1 MRHSPDV
8 ALPRGASVRT
18 TLRDILAGPK
28 VRRAAQRLAKLCVS
42 DAPFERLRDLPQ
54 SAQHHPKTFPSRKSN
69 QYVPSAIR
77 DVAEHMAEAAAQRH
91 PFDHEGRSLQADAK
105 AAIKWLASY
114 GRGAQATAQVA
125 RERER
130 RMRVF
135 RAVSKSLQPV
145 SQLVRAKGPAHIRDM
160 VQPMHV
166 ALIAAVVLGVGA
178 PDANLALDLACG
190 LANTGDVPVSGW

>member
-105 AAIKWLASY
+105 AAIKWYDGKCFGVRHAHRACQ
-114 GRGAQATAQVA
+114 GRA
-125 RERER
+125 RQGRT
-130 RMRVF
+130 
-135 RAVSKSLQPV
+135 
-145 SQLVRAKGPAHIRDM
+145 
-160 VQPMHV
+160 
-166 ALIAAVVLGVGA
+166 
-178 PDANLALDLACG
+178 C
-190 LANTGDVPVSGW
+190 